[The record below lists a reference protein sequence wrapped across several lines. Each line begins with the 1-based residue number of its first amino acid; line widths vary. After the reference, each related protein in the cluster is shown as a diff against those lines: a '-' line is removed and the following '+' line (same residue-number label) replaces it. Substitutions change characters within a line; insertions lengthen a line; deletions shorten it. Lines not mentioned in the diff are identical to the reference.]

1 MNGVGAHEVIIET
14 PDHEQTLA
22 DLPTA
27 AVADVFEAFR
37 SRLVDLKGDGR
48 LEYVLIFKNQGPGAG
63 ATLEH
68 SHSQLIA
75 LPVVPI
81 YVQEELQGSLSHF
94 RATGRCVYCDII
106 AGELAAGER
115 IIEESDSFI
124 AFAPFASPSS
134 FETWIVPREHTDR
147 FESSRDHYGELA
159 GLLHSILGRM
169 GRVLGDPDYNF
180 VLHTAPLKQDGTPH
194 YHWHIEIRPQLNRIA
209 GFEWGSGFFINPT
222 PPEQA
227 AAFLREG

>member
-1 MNGVGAHEVIIET
+1 MPELRRDPILDRWVIISSERINRPSDYRQYRERPSTGGFCPFCSGNEYTTPPEILAFRKSGGPNSPGWSLRVVPNKFPALTIEGSTDISGDGLFRTMNGVGAHEVIIET

-81 YVQEELQGSLSHF
+81 YVQEELQG
-94 RATGRCVYCDII
+94 
-106 AGELAAGER
+106 
-115 IIEESDSFI
+115 
-124 AFAPFASPSS
+124 
-134 FETWIVPREHTDR
+134 
-147 FESSRDHYGELA
+147 
-159 GLLHSILGRM
+159 
-169 GRVLGDPDYNF
+169 
-180 VLHTAPLKQDGTPH
+180 
-194 YHWHIEIRPQLNRIA
+194 
-209 GFEWGSGFFINPT
+209 
-222 PPEQA
+222 
-227 AAFLREG
+227 